1 VVAVVAPVG
10 KHRAVMNIH
19 RHHLMRLVV
28 AAAAATSL
36 AIGAASAAAAT
47 TEPPTDTASMG
58 TEAAPPGGGSSAADM
73 VAFCEA
79 EVAVEVAAGSED
91 PSALGPAIEALA
103 AAAPEDA
110 RPLVDAVI
118 ANAENTD
125 SPEFAAA
132 YSALIDYLKANC
144 GFAELDVQ
152 AQEYA
157 FVGIPEEVP
166 AGPTVVTFENI
177 GEEAHEFALF
187 RINDDVTMTV
197 EELLALPQEEA
208 ESMLTEVGGT
218 FALPGQTGYTVIDL
232 TPGRHVALCFIPQG
246 TTMEVIEQMMAAEA
260 AAEGSA
266 PEGSATIDSAHTD
279 GTVPMATEAAGSTP
293 ADSSAPAE
301 GTVPAGSVAPEGSVP
316 PGEGPP
322 HFTLGMIQ
330 EFTVV

>member
-1 VVAVVAPVG
+1 LCA
-10 KHRAVMNIH
+10 
-19 RHHLMRLVV
+19 
-28 AAAAATSL
+28 
-36 AIGAASAAAAT
+36 
-47 TEPPTDTASMG
+47 EP
-58 TEAAPPGGGSSAADM
+58 
-73 VAFCEA
+73 
-79 EVAVEVAAGSED
+79 
-91 PSALGPAIEALA
+91 
-103 AAAPEDA
+103 
-110 RPLVDAVI
+110 PLVDAVI

-132 YSALIDYLKANC
+132 YSALIDYLTANC

-166 AGPTVVTFENI
+166 AGPTVVTFEDI

-232 TPGRHVALCFIPQG
+232 TPGRHVALCFVPQARR
-246 TTMEVIEQMMAAEA
+246 MEVIEQMMAAEA

-279 GTVPMATEAAGSTP
+279 GFRWRRKSRAAFPPMAPRRPKGPFRRVRLRRRVRFLPARATP
-293 ADSSAPAE
+293 LHALE
-301 GTVPAGSVAPEGSVP
+301 
-316 PGEGPP
+316 
-322 HFTLGMIQ
+322 
-330 EFTVV
+330 